1 MKKLIFILAIFSFF
15 ISHRSFAQL
24 KIEFGGGYIYSM
36 NNTGNFSHIDDGMQ
50 SS

>member
-1 MKKLIFILAIFSFF
+1 MKKLIFILAITFCF
-15 ISHRSFAQL
+15 INYKPFAQL